1 MSPRW
6 TPAGG
11 GQIINRRTNPSSG
24 VGPPPVQNNAS
35 GSSPAAVNAMIQNT
49 PAQPAPAPVYQP
61 EQIQPLTITVPDGGN
76 NGAFD
81 ARLAAL
87 EAQLAALLA
96 AQQNR
101 ERQEREAASTF
112 LSGILRQYNM
122 ESLAGQVDDLVRQWG
137 TSTEVI
143 AEKLRQTG
151 EYKER
156 FKGLLSLQ
164 QKGIVDVRN
173 EAQYLQLE
181 SSYRQVFRESG
192 IQSFLGDAGS
202 TAERDAIADIVGKFS
217 LSVDEVRSR
226 VKDAQRVVAE
236 SPAEVRD
243 ALQRFYNVPANELVA
258 YTLDPERTMNRINR
272 LANAAI
278 VGGTAAI
285 RGLDLDLGTAEGV
298 AGLAG
303 DADINTAQLTTDL
316 TQSRMVR
323 DATTRLAAIEDTT
336 LTDSE
341 IVQSELNLSPD
352 AQRKVRSL
360 QSRERARFSG
370 QSAITAS
377 ALNRARGI

>member
-1 MSPRW
+1 MAPRW

-61 EQIQPLTITVPDGGN
+61 EQIQPLTITVPDNGGN
-76 NGAFD
+76 SALD

-143 AEKLRQTG
+143 AEKLRLTN

-164 QKGIVDVRN
+164 QKGVVDVRN

-352 AQRKVRSL
+352 AQRKVRAL

>member
-1 MSPRW
+1 MAPRRGTTW
-6 TPAGG
+6 IPAGG
-11 GQIINRRTNPSSG
+11 GQIVSTSAKANAQAPTFANNT
-24 VGPPPVQNNAS
+24 PPP
-35 GSSPAAVNAMIQNT
+35 PL
-49 PAQPAPAPVYQP
+49 PVTVTDT
-61 EQIQPLTITVPDGGN
+61 IQPLTVVVQDNGN
-76 NGAFD
+76 NNSSNND

-87 EAQLAALLA
+87 EKQLAALLA

>member
-1 MSPRW
+1 MAPRW

>member
-1 MSPRW
+1 MAPRW

-87 EAQLAALLA
+87 EKQLAALLA